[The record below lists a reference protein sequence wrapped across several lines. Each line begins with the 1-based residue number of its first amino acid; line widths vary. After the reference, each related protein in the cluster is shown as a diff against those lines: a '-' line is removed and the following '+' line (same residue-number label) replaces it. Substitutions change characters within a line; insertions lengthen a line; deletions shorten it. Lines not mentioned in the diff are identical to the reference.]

1 MTPPDAGPVAAGLQI
16 RGLSPT
22 REVLANGV
30 TILSKQTTTT
40 PAVTLHASL
49 LVAGSTSDPASL
61 AGLAHFVSRTIDRG
75 TTRLSADEIAE
86 ELDGRGVSLSVSVGR
101 HALSLI
107 ATCLSEDFDAILSLL
122 AEIVTTPTFPAVEVD
137 RRRGEIVTM
146 IRQDEDNPAAVAT
159 DGLMAMLYGKSHP
172 YGRPIRGTV
181 DIVEGIDRA
190 ALQRFHAEHIAPD
203 AMTLAIVGDVE
214 PGRTLDVA
222 SRALGHWTA
231 MRIEKPT
238 WPPLPGAFGRR
249 TRTIPMMNKSQ
260 TDIAYGF
267 TSIARSDPAYY
278 AYSLMNNILGQY
290 SLGGRLGDSIRERQ
304 GMAYYVSSALDAN
317 VIPGPLMI
325 RAGVNPSNVE
335 RAVQSID
342 AELTALLA
350 SGPTAEEVVESKQ
363 YLIGSMPRTLETNAG
378 IASFLQ
384 TIERFDLGLD
394 YDVRMPGL
402 LRAVSRDEVHE
413 AAKRALDPSKA
424 AIVVAGPY
432 DGPLT

>member
-1 MTPPDAGPVAAGLQI
+1 MTTPEAGRVETGPQI
-16 RGLSPT
+16 RGLSPI
-22 REVLANGV
+22 RDVLDNGV
-30 TILSKQTTTT
+30 TILTKQTNTT
-40 PAVTLHASL
+40 PAITLHASL
-49 LVAGSTSDPASL
+49 LAAGSTSDPAAL

-75 TTRLSADEIAE
+75 TARHSGDEIAE

-101 HALSLI
+101 HALSLVG
-107 ATCLSEDFDAILSLL
+107 TCLVEDFDAILSLL

-159 DGLMAMLYGKSHP
+159 DGLMAMLYGPSHP
-172 YGRPIRGTV
+172 YGRPIRGTL
-181 DIVEGIDRA
+181 DTVERIDRA
-190 ALQRFHAEHIAPD
+190 ALQRFHGEHVAPD
-203 AMTLAIVGDVE
+203 AMTLAIVGDIE
-214 PGRTLDVA
+214 PRRALDVA
-222 SRALGHWTA
+222 SRAFGPWTA
-231 MRIEKPT
+231 TRLERPT
-238 WPPLPGAFGRR
+238 WPPLSGAFGRR

-267 TSIARSDPAYY
+267 TSIARADPAYY

-335 RAVQSID
+335 RAIQSID
-342 AELTALLA
+342 AELTALIA
-350 SGPTAEEVVESKQ
+350 SGPTAEEVAESKQ

-394 YDVRMPGL
+394 YDVRMPAL
-402 LRAVSRDEVHE
+402 LRQVARDEVYE
-413 AAKRALDPSKA
+413 AARRAVDPSKA

>member
-1 MTPPDAGPVAAGLQI
+1 MTLREGGPVATGPEI

-22 REVLANGV
+22 RDVLDNGV
-30 TILSKQTTTT
+30 TILTKQTNTT

-49 LVAGSTSDPASL
+49 LAAGSTSDPSSL

-75 TTRLSADEIAE
+75 TSRHSADEIAE
-86 ELDGRGVSLSVSVGR
+86 ALDSRGVSLAVSVGR
-101 HALSLI
+101 HALSLVC
-107 ATCLSEDFDAILSLL
+107 TCLVEDFEPILALV
-122 AEIVTTPTFPAVEVD
+122 ADIVTTPTFPEAEVD
-137 RRRGEIVTM
+137 RRRGEIVTL
-146 IRQDEDNPAAVAT
+146 IRQDEDSPAAVAT
-159 DGLMAMLYGKSHP
+159 DGLMTMLYGESHP

-181 DIVEGIDRA
+181 ESVERIDRA
-190 ALQRFHAEHIAPD
+190 ALQRCHREHVAPD

-214 PGRTLDVA
+214 PGRALEA
-222 SRALGHWTA
+222 SSRALGQWRATRTGDRA
-231 MRIEKPT
+231 
-238 WPPLPGAFGRR
+238 WPPVPVASGRR

-267 TSIARSDPAYY
+267 VSIARSDPGFY

-304 GMAYYVSSALDAN
+304 GMAYYVSSSLDAN
-317 VIPGPLMI
+317 LIPGPLMI

-335 RAVQSID
+335 RAIQSID
-342 AELTALLA
+342 AELTTLIAT
-350 SGPTAEEVVESKQ
+350 GPTADEVAESKQ
-363 YLIGSMPRTLETNAG
+363 YLIGSMPRTLETNVG

-384 TIERFDLGLD
+384 AIERFGLGLD
-394 YDVRMPGL
+394 YDVRMPDRL
-402 LRAVSRDEVHE
+402 RQVTRDDVHDAARRAVDASQ
-413 AAKRALDPSKA
+413 A